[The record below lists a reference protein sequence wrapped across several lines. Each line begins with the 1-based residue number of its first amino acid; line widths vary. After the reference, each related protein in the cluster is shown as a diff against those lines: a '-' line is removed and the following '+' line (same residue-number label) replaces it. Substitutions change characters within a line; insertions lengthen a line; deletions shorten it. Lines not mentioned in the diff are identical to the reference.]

1 MPRLDRTF
9 KALAEAD
16 PDSLVRLVCDIPWD
30 RHLDIHHVDREMII
44 PSRPVDHTYEVAG
57 SEGDFVLHLEAFAY
71 ADHEAADQQI
81 WHAALI
87 VAKLRRAIRSR
98 MILLSPRYPGNLLD
112 PPVELGLGDLHLRL
126 DYQRIR
132 MWTKDPAQVLS
143 VDRPYLLPWVG
154 AMNSTQA
161 DIREAARRIRLIPD
175 RKLSRRLMSELSI
188 LLGIRYT
195 REEIEAFT
203 GDLKMLL
210 TEEVVKESI
219 PVQEYAEK
227 VRHEGELAGRKQG
240 QREGRELG
248 QREGREQGQIA
259 QARESVARAL
269 RSRFPKSQ
277 PIIEL
282 DKIASLEELNRL
294 FDRAIT
300 AKTITEF
307 RRALAAAT
315 ATNGH

>member
-1 MPRLDRTF
+1 MWKRCAPRWTEEVPRLDRTF

-30 RHLDIHHVDREMII
+30 RHLDIHHIDREVII
-44 PSRPVDHTYEVAG
+44 PSRPVDQTYEVAY

-81 WHAALI
+81 WHATLI

-112 PPVELGLGDLHLRL
+112 PPVELGLGDMHLRL

-161 DIREAARRIRLIPD
+161 DIRESARRIRLIPD

-195 REEIEAFT
+195 QDEIEAFT

-210 TEEVVKESI
+210 TEEIVKESI
-219 PVQEYAEK
+219 PVQRYAEK
-227 VRHEGELAGRKQG
+227 VRHEGELAGR
-240 QREGRELG
+240 
-248 QREGREQGQIA
+248 EQGQID
-259 QARESVARAL
+259 QARESVAKAL
-269 RSRFPKSQ
+269 RNRFPKSQ
-277 PIIEL
+277 PITEL
-282 DKIASLEELNRL
+282 DQIASLEKLNQL
-294 FDRAIT
+294 FDRAMT
-300 AKTITEF
+300 AKTISEF
-307 RRALAAAT
+307 RRALAAA
-315 ATNGH
+315 AGTNGH